1 MDKELD
7 KELDKGRDTAPENDP
22 PLQRISIL
30 VEDMRLHL
38 RIPRDSE
45 SLLRR
50 AGEEITRTTLLYKAK
65 YPNPSEMPAS
75 GYLAMTALDV
85 AARHEELLELEAR
98 RREHLLPRLSRANKQ
113 LEELIQSALAN
124 LPTRP

>member
-38 RIPRDSE
+38 SYNTN
-45 SLLRR
+45 S
-50 AGEEITRTTLLYKAK
+50 
-65 YPNPSEMPAS
+65 N
-75 GYLAMTALDV
+75 
-85 AARHEELLELEAR
+85 
-98 RREHLLPRLSRANKQ
+98 
-113 LEELIQSALAN
+113 
-124 LPTRP
+124 

>member
-50 AGEEITRTTLLYKAK
+50 AGEEITCTTLLYKAK
-65 YPNPSEMPAS
+65 YPHPSEMPAS
-75 GYLAMTALDV
+75 GYLAMTALDI
-85 AARHEELLELEAR
+85 AAGHEELLELEAR
-98 RREHLLPRLSRANKQ
+98 RREPLLPRLSRANKQ

-124 LPTRP
+124 LPTRS